1 MTVYVNFKVDP
12 ENKNLNVSIDTSDY
26 DPEFDSQIEIQY
38 AKKILATA
46 VQLNF
51 VELPKSTSF
60 DVGGRISI
68 SQVTDE
74 QDDDY
79 DYDLDNG
86 DELIELDDDELD
98 DDEFPEENYD
108 EVIVNSES
116 IEIDLENTAEKEPIK
131 LDDEPNES
139 WSYSDEMVEISL
151 DLKDANDIIGGLT
164 TPSAVATMMVYN
176 LFKRVVYNVEKS
188 TNRAD

>member
-12 ENKNLNVSIDTSDY
+12 ENKKLNVSIDTNAY
-26 DPEFDSQIEIQY
+26 DPEFDSQIEMQY

-68 SQVTDE
+68 SQVTDDDR
-74 QDDDY
+74 DDDY
-79 DYDLDNG
+79 DYDLYNG
-86 DELIELDDDELD
+86 DELIELDELY

-131 LDDEPNES
+131 LDDETNES
-139 WSYSDEMVEISL
+139 WSYSDEMVEVSL
-151 DLKDANDIIGGLT
+151 DLKDANEIIGGLT
-164 TPSAVATMMVYN
+164 TPSAIATMMVYN
-176 LFKRVVYNVEKS
+176 LFKRVVYNVEKEA
-188 TNRAD
+188 NRAD

>member
-12 ENKNLNVSIDTSDY
+12 ENKNLNISIDTSDY
-26 DPEFDSQIEIQY
+26 DPEFDSQIEMQY

-46 VQLNF
+46 VQLHF

-68 SQVTDE
+68 SQVTDDDR
-74 QDDDY
+74 DDDY
-79 DYDLDNG
+79 DYDLYG
-86 DELIELDDDELD
+86 DELIELDELY

-131 LDDEPNES
+131 LDDVLNES
-139 WSYSDEMVEISL
+139 WSYSDEMVEVSL
-151 DLKDANDIIGGLT
+151 DLKDANEIIGGLT
-164 TPSAVATMMVYN
+164 TPSAIATMMVYN
-176 LFKRVVYNVEKS
+176 LFKRVVYNVEKEA
-188 TNRAD
+188 NRAD

>member
-12 ENKNLNVSIDTSDY
+12 ENKNLNISIDTSDY
-26 DPEFDSQIEIQY
+26 DPEFDSQIEMQY

-46 VQLNF
+46 VQLHF

-68 SQVTDE
+68 SQVTDDE
-74 QDDDY
+74 RDDDY
-79 DYDLDNG
+79 DYDLYNG
-86 DELIELDDDELD
+86 DELIELDELY

-131 LDDEPNES
+131 LDDETNES
-139 WSYSDEMVEISL
+139 WYYSDEMVEVSL
-151 DLKDANDIIGGLT
+151 DLKDANEIIGGLT
-164 TPSAVATMMVYN
+164 TPSAIATMMVYN
-176 LFKRVVYNVEKS
+176 LFKRVVYNVEKEA
-188 TNRAD
+188 NRAD

>member
-12 ENKNLNVSIDTSDY
+12 ENKKLNVSIDTSDY
-26 DPEFDSQIEIQY
+26 DPEFDSQIEMQY

-74 QDDDY
+74 QDY
-79 DYDLDNG
+79 DYDLENG
-86 DELIELDDDELD
+86 DELIELDDDELE

-116 IEIDLENTAEKEPIK
+116 IEIDLENTEEKEPIK
-131 LDDEPNES
+131 LDDETNES
-139 WSYSDEMVEISL
+139 WYYSDEMVEVSL
-151 DLKDANDIIGGLT
+151 DLKDANEIIGGLT
-164 TPSAVATMMVYN
+164 TPSAIATMMVYN
-176 LFKRVVYNVEKS
+176 LFKRVVYNVEKEA
-188 TNRAD
+188 NRAD